1 MKKRMTPRQFAL
13 LAGISIVVM
22 TLVAGITM
30 GGVFAPLFEMSIE
43 EFTEQDPAISSNYFL
58 GVVGWI
64 IILITDVLA
73 SWGLYKYYLKK
84 SANKAIVM
92 GLLRLV
98 YSGVLLI
105 AIVQL
110 VRSYYAINGTN
121 VDMERA
127 HNLLFSFRSIWQFG
141 LIIFGIHLLY
151 LSKLV
156 CKKRSIRQVISA
168 LLFISGIGYFGSN
181 TADLFIANYEQLRA
195 QIDVYFILPMIFGE
209 FGLAIWLLI
218 KGGRPMRLIRH
229 NTFPD
234 PAE

>member
-13 LAGISIVVM
+13 LTGTSIVVM

-30 GGVFAPLFEMSIE
+30 GSVFAPLFEMSIE
-43 EFTEQDPAISSNYFL
+43 EFTEQVPIMRSNYLL
-58 GVVGWI
+58 GVLGWI
-64 IILITDVLA
+64 VILITDVLV

-84 SANKAIVM
+84 NANKALIM

-98 YSGVLLI
+98 YSGILLI
-105 AIVQL
+105 GIVQL
-110 VRSYYAINGTN
+110 IRSYYAINGTN
-121 VDMERA
+121 ADMEKA
-127 HNLLFSFRSIWQFG
+127 HDLLFRFQSVWQFG

-156 CKKRSIRQVISA
+156 CKRGSIRQVISA

-181 TADLFIANYEQLRA
+181 IADLLIANYEQFRS

-218 KGGRPMRLIRH
+218 KGGKPKQPIQ
-229 NTFPD
+229 TQYVS
-234 PAE
+234 